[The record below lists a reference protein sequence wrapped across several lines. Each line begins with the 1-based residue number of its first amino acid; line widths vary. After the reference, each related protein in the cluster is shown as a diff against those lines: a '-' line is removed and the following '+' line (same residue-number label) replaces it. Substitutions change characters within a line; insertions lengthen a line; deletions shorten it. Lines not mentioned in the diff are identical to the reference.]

1 MEDECMITTL
11 EEAKM
16 YLRIDHSD
24 EDALITDL
32 INTSENL
39 CKDIIRLEFSEL
51 ENIPETLK
59 TAVLYGVTYLYENRE
74 KAEYKELISTLSY
87 LLFGIRREIF

>member
-1 MEDECMITTL
+1 MVAIL

-24 EDALITDL
+24 EDTLITNL
-32 INTSENL
+32 LSTSENL
-39 CKDIIRLEFSEL
+39 CRDIIRQEFSEL
-51 ENIPETLK
+51 EEIPETLK

-74 KAEYKELISTLSY
+74 KADHKELTKTLSY
-87 LLFGIRREIF
+87 LLFGIRKEIF

>member
-1 MEDECMITTL
+1 MIATL

-24 EDALITDL
+24 EDALITNL
-32 INTSENL
+32 INTSESL
-39 CKDIIRLEFSEL
+39 CKDIIRYEISEL
-51 ENIPETLK
+51 ERIPETLK
-59 TAVLYGVTYLYENRE
+59 TAVLYGITYLYENRE
-74 KAEYKELISTLSY
+74 KANYKELISTLSY

>member
-1 MEDECMITTL
+1 MIATL

-16 YLRIDHSD
+16 YLRIEHSD
-24 EDALITDL
+24 EDTLITNL
-32 INTSENL
+32 IKTSENL

-74 KAEYKELISTLSY
+74 KSDYKELISTLSY

>member
-1 MEDECMITTL
+1 MIATL

-24 EDALITDL
+24 EDTLITNL

-39 CKDIIRLEFSEL
+39 CKDIIRYEFSEL
-51 ENIPETLK
+51 ESIPETLK
-59 TAVLYGVTYLYENRE
+59 MAVLYGVTYLYENRE
-74 KAEYKELISTLSY
+74 KAEYNELIKTLTC
-87 LLFGIRREIF
+87 LLFGIRKEIF

>member
-1 MEDECMITTL
+1 MIATL

-24 EDALITDL
+24 EDTLIADL

-39 CKDIIRLEFSEL
+39 CKDIIRFEFSEF

-59 TAVLYGVTYLYENRE
+59 TAVLYGVTYLYESRE
-74 KAEYKELISTLSY
+74 KADYKELVTTLSY
-87 LLFGIRREIF
+87 LLFGIRKESF